1 MKPRSRCKFN
11 NIFKCAAIGTW
22 GWEASYKEGKL
33 NGIEKTN
40 REEKIYEE
48 RSFENGKVKGITRKY
63 YTKSKIRS
71 RLYRRESFQEENV
84 L

>member
-63 YTKSKIRS
+63 YTNGK
-71 RLYRRESFQEENV
+71 V
-84 L
+84 